1 MANPI
6 GTTNLGALIDSYA
19 AIKTQIGG
27 LEAQKRAIEEALA
40 ELPAGAYEGDDY
52 RLSISDSVR
61 EGPDAE
67 LKAGDK
73 AAVEAFRETLS
84 RQYLTAHTV
93 ETTVRSH
100 RVGIKTG
107 KNLAA

>member
-1 MANPI
+1 M
-6 GTTNLGALIDSYA
+6 TNLDTLIDAYA
-19 AIKTQIGG
+19 DLKNQIAT
-27 LEAQKRAIEEALA
+27 LEASKKALEASLS
-40 ELPAGAYEGDDY
+40 ELPAGAYESDLY
-52 RLSISDSVR
+52 RLSISDSLR

-73 AAVEAFRETLS
+73 AAVEAYRATLS

-100 RVGIKTG
+100 RIGLRTG
-107 KNLAA
+107 KALAA